1 MLLCTD
7 TDLVR
12 VEPNVFS
19 EIQWLSQRLVKATG
33 SVSGTTLTIASPDVN
48 FDGAQLAPRMVV
60 LIAGVAHEVV
70 AKLSATT
77 ATISRVR
84 PTSAD
89 AALTPAPVSGVE
101 VIVATMMP
109 QAAGVSDRVC
119 RMFGLKPSPAAGD
132 PTFAEP
138 GEITRFA
145 ALLTLA
151 AAYSAAASISGDDS
165 PTGKRAAKYREL
177 AKEERRV
184 LTARIDLDG
193 DGIADAVRR
202 PSVVGLER
210 V

>member
-33 SVSGTTLTIASPDVN
+33 TVSGTTLTISSPDVN
-48 FDGAQLAPRMVV
+48 FDGAQLTAGMIV
-60 LIAGVAHEVV
+60 LVAGVAHEVV
-70 AKLSATT
+70 AKLSAAT

-89 AALTPAPVSGVE
+89 APLTPAPVSGVE

-109 QAAGVSDRVC
+109 QAAAVSERIF
-119 RMFGLKPSPAAGD
+119 RMFGLKPAPGAGD
-132 PTFAEP
+132 ATFVDA
-138 GEITRFA
+138 GEVTRLA

-165 PTGKRAAKYREL
+165 PAGKRAAKYREL
-177 AKEERRV
+177 AREERRIV
-184 LTARIDLDG
+184 TARIDTDG

-202 PSVVGLER
+202 PSVVVLER

>member
-1 MLLCTD
+1 MLLCND
-7 TDLVR
+7 VDLVR

-33 SVSGTTLTIASPDVN
+33 TVSGTTLTISSPDVN
-48 FDGAQLAPRMVV
+48 FDGAQIGPGMVV
-60 LIAGVAHEVV
+60 LIAGVAHEII

-77 ATISRVR
+77 ATVSRIR
-84 PTSAD
+84 PGSAD
-89 AALTPAPVSGVE
+89 ATLTPAPISGAE

-109 QAAGVSDRVC
+109 QALAVSDRIY
-119 RMFGLKPSPAAGD
+119 RMFGLKPTPGVSD
-132 PTFAEP
+132 PTLAEP
-138 GEITRFA
+138 AEAMRFA

-165 PTGKRAAKYREL
+165 PVGKRAAKYREL
-177 AKEERRV
+177 SKEERRV
-184 LTARIDLDG
+184 LTVRIDTNA

-202 PSVVGLER
+202 PSMVVQER